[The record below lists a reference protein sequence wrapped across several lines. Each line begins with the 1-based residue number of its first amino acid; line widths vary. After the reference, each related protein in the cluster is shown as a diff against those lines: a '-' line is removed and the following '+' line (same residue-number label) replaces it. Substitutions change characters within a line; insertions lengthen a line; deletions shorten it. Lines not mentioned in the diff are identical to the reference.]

1 MRRLGR
7 FALLLLILPLLAGCF
22 GAAGVPLPAD
32 RLYAV
37 RDQFEELDR
46 LSEAEIDARLKTLQD
61 EVASLNETKDR
72 TLRDEINR
80 KRVLIGYCWERRG
93 DFSDA
98 QRLYS
103 EVAGT
108 QYGSVALF
116 RIAQIARHVVDTS
129 EDESSNPDTSPA
141 KRVEAQDIAALQ
153 HKQEV
158 KSLERTANYPVGT
171 RVLSRTPPVASLQP
185 TVWEIIDVRYVSYKR
200 LDEYYKDKLSYHIF
214 EFLVRISGGVEKN
227 SSYIIAIIL
236 IAVLAKIIT
245 TPLSAAQFRSM
256 HAMQS
261 LQPQIKKL
269 QEKYKGDKQQIA
281 KAQMDL
287 FKEAK
292 INPLSSCLPMLI
304 QMPILIWVYYGIRY
318 FVYRFWGVHFLY
330 IKNLASPDV
339 LPVGDFLAP
348 GPLLLLYGVSMYFS
362 QKLIATP
369 AATPEQQQQQK
380 MMAYMMPVL
389 LVFILKG
396 LPAAFILYWFL
407 QNMLMTGH
415 QYLIMRSRQVP
426 VPAGGAP
433 SEPHTPPEP
442 GAPTSGPPPEAIDR
456 FSRGSRR
463 RKKKR

>member
-1 MRRLGR
+1 MRGFGR
-7 FALLLLILPLLAGCF
+7 FALLLLIPLLAGCF

-37 RDQFEELDR
+37 RDRFEELDR
-46 LSEAEIDARLKTLQD
+46 LSEGEIDARLKTLQD
-61 EVASLNETKDR
+61 EVAGLNETKDR
-72 TLRDEINR
+72 SQRAELNR

-93 DFSDA
+93 DFTDA

-103 EVAGT
+103 EIAGT
-108 QYGSVALF
+108 EYGSVALF
-116 RIAQIARHVVDTS
+116 RIAQIAEHVAAAS
-129 EDESSNPDTSPA
+129 EEDASNSDISPA
-141 KRVEAQDIAALQ
+141 RRVEAQDIAALQ
-153 HKQEV
+153 HKQAT
-158 KSLERTANYPVGT
+158 KSLERAANYPVGT

-185 TVWEIIDVRYVSYKR
+185 TVWDIVDVRHASYKR
-200 LDEYYKDKLSYHIF
+200 LDKYYREKLSYHIF
-214 EFLVRISGGVEKN
+214 EFLVRISGGVETN
-227 SSYIIAIIL
+227 SSYILAIVL

-256 HAMQS
+256 QAMQR

-269 QEKYKGDKQQIA
+269 QEKYKDDKQQVA

-304 QMPILIWVYYGIRY
+304 QMPILIWVYYAIRY
-318 FVYRFWGVHFLY
+318 FVYRFEGVHFLY

-339 LPVGDFLAP
+339 IPVGDFLAP

-369 AATPEQQQQQK
+369 AATPEQKQQQK

-389 LVFILKG
+389 LVLILKG

-426 VPAGGAP
+426 VPAGG
-433 SEPHTPPEP
+433 PPVEP

-456 FSRGSRR
+456 LSRGTRR
-463 RKKKR
+463 RKKKG

>member
-1 MRRLGR
+1 MRR
-7 FALLLLILPLLAGCF
+7 FALLLLIPLLAGCF
-22 GAAGVPLPAD
+22 GAGGVPLPAD

-46 LSEAEIDARLKTLQD
+46 LSESEIDARLKTLQN

-72 TLRDEINR
+72 SLRAEVNR

-93 DFSDA
+93 DFVDA

-108 QYGSVALF
+108 EYGSVALF
-116 RIAQIARHVVDTS
+116 RIAQIAEHVAAAS
-129 EDESSNPDTSPA
+129 EEEASNPDTSPA
-141 KRVEAQDIAALQ
+141 KRVEAQDIGALQ
-153 HKQEV
+153 NKQAR
-158 KSLERTANYPVGT
+158 KSLERAANYPVGT
-171 RVLSRTPPVASLQP
+171 RVLSRMPPVASLQP
-185 TVWEIIDVRYVSYKR
+185 TIWDIVDVRHASYKR
-200 LDEYYKDKLSYHIF
+200 LDKHYREKLSYHVF

-227 SSYIIAIIL
+227 SSYIIAILL
-236 IAVLAKIIT
+236 IAILAKIIT

-269 QEKYKGDKQQIA
+269 QEKYKGDKQQVA
-281 KAQMDL
+281 KAQMEL

-304 QMPILIWVYYGIRY
+304 QMPILIWVYYAIRY
-318 FVYRFWGVHFLY
+318 FVYRFEGVHFLY

-339 LPVGDFLAP
+339 IPVGDFLAP
-348 GPLLLLYGVSMYFS
+348 GPLLLLYGVSMYVS

-369 AATPEQQQQQK
+369 TATPEQQQQQK

-389 LVFILKG
+389 LVLILKG

-407 QNMLMTGH
+407 QTILMTGH

-433 SEPHTPPEP
+433 SEPV
-442 GAPTSGPPPEAIDR
+442 APTAGPPPEAIDR
-456 FSRGSRR
+456 LSRGTRR
-463 RKKKR
+463 RKKKG

>member
-1 MRRLGR
+1 MRRLTR

-22 GAAGVPLPAD
+22 GAGGVPLPAD
-32 RLYAV
+32 RLYAL
-37 RDQFEELDR
+37 RDQLEELDR

-61 EVASLNETKDR
+61 EVASLSETKDR
-72 TLRDEINR
+72 TLRSELSR

-93 DFSDA
+93 DFADA

-103 EVAGT
+103 EASGT
-108 QYGSVALF
+108 EYGSVALF
-116 RIAQIARHVVDTS
+116 RIAQIAEHVAAAS
-129 EDESSNPDTSPA
+129 EEEASDPDTSPA
-141 KRVEAQDIAALQ
+141 KRVEAKDIVALQ
-153 HKQEV
+153 HKQAM
-158 KSLERTANYPVGT
+158 KSLERAANYPVGT
-171 RVLSRTPPVASLQP
+171 RVLSRTPAVASLQP
-185 TVWEIIDVRYVSYKR
+185 TVWEIVDVRHASYKR
-200 LDEYYKDKLSYHIF
+200 LDKYYQEKLSYHIF

-227 SSYIIAIIL
+227 SSYIIAIVL
-236 IAVLAKIIT
+236 IALLAKLIT

-256 HAMQS
+256 QAMQS

-269 QEKYKGDKQQIA
+269 QEKYKDDKQQLA
-281 KAQMDL
+281 KAQMEL

-318 FVYRFWGVHFLY
+318 FVYRFEGIHFLY
-330 IKNLASPDV
+330 IKNLANPDV
-339 LPVGDFLAP
+339 IPVGDFLAP

-415 QYLIMRSRQVP
+415 QYLIMRSRRAP
-426 VPAGGAP
+426 VPAGGGPSKPGAP
-433 SEPHTPPEP
+433 SEPD
-442 GAPTSGPPPEAIDR
+442 APTSGPPPEAIDR
-456 FSRGSRR
+456 LSRGSRR

>member
-1 MRRLGR
+1 MRR
-7 FALLLLILPLLAGCF
+7 FALLLLIPLLAGCF
-22 GAAGVPLPAD
+22 GAGGVPLPAD

-46 LSEAEIDARLKTLQD
+46 LSESEIDARLKTLQN

-72 TLRDEINR
+72 SLRAEVNR

-93 DFSDA
+93 DFVDA

-108 QYGSVALF
+108 EYGSVALF
-116 RIAQIARHVVDTS
+116 RIAQIAEHVAAAS
-129 EDESSNPDTSPA
+129 EEEARDPDTSPA
-141 KRVEAQDIAALQ
+141 KRVEAQDIGALQ
-153 HKQEV
+153 NKQAR
-158 KSLERTANYPVGT
+158 KSLERAANYPVGT

-185 TVWEIIDVRYVSYKR
+185 TIWDLVDVRHASYKR
-200 LDEYYKDKLSYHIF
+200 LDRHYREKLSYHVF

-227 SSYIIAIIL
+227 SSYIIAILL
-236 IAVLAKIIT
+236 IAILAKIIT
-245 TPLSAAQFRSM
+245 APLSAAQFRSM

-269 QEKYKGDKQQIA
+269 QEKYKGDKQQVA
-281 KAQMDL
+281 KAQMEL

-318 FVYRFWGVHFLY
+318 FVYNFEGVHFLY

-339 LPVGDFLAP
+339 IPVGDFLAP
-348 GPLLLLYGVSMYFS
+348 GPLLLLYGVSMYVS

-369 AATPEQQQQQK
+369 TATPEQQQQQK

-389 LVFILKG
+389 LVLILKG

-407 QNMLMTGH
+407 QNILMTGH

-433 SEPHTPPEP
+433 SEPV
-442 GAPTSGPPPEAIDR
+442 APTAGPPPEAIDR
-456 FSRGSRR
+456 LSRGTRR
-463 RKKKR
+463 RKKKG

>member
-1 MRRLGR
+1 MRR
-7 FALLLLILPLLAGCF
+7 FALLLLIPLLAGCF
-22 GAAGVPLPAD
+22 GAGGVPLPAD

-46 LSEAEIDARLKTLQD
+46 LSESEIDARLKTLQN

-72 TLRDEINR
+72 SLRAEVNR

-93 DFSDA
+93 DFVDA
-98 QRLYS
+98 QRLYY

-108 QYGSVALF
+108 EYGSVALF
-116 RIAQIARHVVDTS
+116 RIAQIAEHVAAAS
-129 EDESSNPDTSPA
+129 EEEASNPDTSPA
-141 KRVEAQDIAALQ
+141 KRVEAQDIGALQ
-153 HKQEV
+153 NKQAR
-158 KSLERTANYPVGT
+158 KSLERAANYPVGT
-171 RVLSRTPPVASLQP
+171 RVLSRMPPVASLQP
-185 TVWEIIDVRYVSYKR
+185 TIWDIVDVRHASYKR
-200 LDEYYKDKLSYHIF
+200 LDKHYREKLSYHVF

-227 SSYIIAIIL
+227 SSYIIAILL
-236 IAVLAKIIT
+236 IAILAKIIT

-269 QEKYKGDKQQIA
+269 QEKYKGDKQQVA
-281 KAQMDL
+281 KAQMEL

-318 FVYRFWGVHFLY
+318 FVYNFEGVHFLY

-339 LPVGDFLAP
+339 IPVGDFLAP
-348 GPLLLLYGVSMYFS
+348 GPLLLLYGVSMYVS

-369 AATPEQQQQQK
+369 TATPEQQQQQK

-389 LVFILKG
+389 LVLILKG

-407 QNMLMTGH
+407 QNILMTGH

-433 SEPHTPPEP
+433 SEPV
-442 GAPTSGPPPEAIDR
+442 APTAGPPPEAIDR
-456 FSRGSRR
+456 LSRGTRR
-463 RKKKR
+463 RKKKG